1 MDHAKIILNY
11 AYIKHFS
18 VMYYPDDKVALLDE
32 YFTKLK
38 CTQPPALALQTAAQP
53 PGSAGGMF

>member
-1 MDHAKIILNY
+1 MH
-11 AYIKHFS
+11 IKHFS

-38 CTQPPALALQTAAQP
+38 CTQPAALALQTAAHWLEEC
-53 PGSAGGMF
+53 SNSS